1 MCWSQLRSHDITKTG
16 YLARAGV
23 HSSASRKKNIEDKML
38 KRQCASW
45 RRGEKASEMAINPQ
59 PLVNS
64 GLFKHVLESYNLKK
78 IFLKVLGIFLLK
90 CISLQR
96 QKKKCFFKHR
106 RQMKVLSDYLT
117 SQSECSRLEFCLIL
131 ANITSSLQTRKEIQ
145 RLLKLLI
152 FSTVL

>member
-1 MCWSQLRSHDITKTG
+1 MCWSQLRSPDITKTG

-78 IFLKVLGIFLLK
+78 NLPQGTWDFSFKMYF
-90 CISLQR
+90 SLEA
-96 QKKKCFFKHR
+96 KKKCFFKHR